1 MKRTDTSI
9 TSIAKSITKSITV
22 SITVTITVSVVIAGC
37 GLDVDSSPRTIPEVD
52 QRSLI
57 DVGFADVG
65 TTGSGRIYLERID
78 ETGRS
83 LLQSV
88 RRELSLDPQTV
99 VDALLVGPT
108 EAEQEVGLRTA
119 VPRGTTLRGA
129 RYIATDLVRVDLSAE
144 IFQATGD
151 DLVSAVAQIVL
162 SLAEIDGVERVS
174 LVVDGAVVEWPR
186 GDGSLTSEPL
196 TIYDY
201 PGRAVS
207 SQPDYPAVIEPGA
220 QP

>member
-1 MKRTDTSI
+1 M
-9 TSIAKSITKSITV
+9 
-22 SITVTITVSVVIAGC
+22 
-37 GLDVDSSPRTIPEVD
+37 
-52 QRSLI
+52 
-57 DVGFADVG
+57 
-65 TTGSGRIYLERID
+65 
-78 ETGRS
+78 
-83 LLQSV
+83 
-88 RRELSLDPQTV
+88 
-99 VDALLVGPT
+99 
-108 EAEQEVGLRTA
+108 
-119 VPRGTTLRGA
+119 
-129 RYIATDLVRVDLSAE
+129 RVDVSAE

>member
-1 MKRTDTSI
+1 MRTTSL
-9 TSIAKSITKSITV
+9 ALTV
-22 SITVTITVSVVIAGC
+22 GSLVLIGC
-37 GLDVDSSPRTIPEVD
+37 GLDPDSTPRPIPDVEQRALVDIE
-52 QRSLI
+52 
-57 DVGFADVG
+57 FADVG

-83 LLQSV
+83 FLTSV

-99 VDALLVGPT
+99 MAALLTGPT
-108 EAEQEVGLRTA
+108 EAEQQVGLRTA
-119 VPRGTTLRGA
+119 VPRDTTLLSA
-129 RYIATDLVRVDLSAE
+129 RYVATDLVKVDVSSE

-151 DLVSAVAQIVL
+151 DLVAAVAQIVL
-162 SLAEIDGVERVS
+162 TLAEIDGVERVS
-174 LVVDGAVVEWPR
+174 LAVDGASVEWPR

-207 SQPDYPAVIEPGA
+207 SQPDYPAIVVAGA